1 MQSIVDIV
9 RFYYFA
15 IDRGDLVKAGQY
27 LSDDFLSYGSRPGSL
42 NKQEVLN
49 VIHTLQTAMPDLK
62 HALSNYSYEGSIVKI
77 TVQAGGRHLQPL
89 DLSHLRLGIKG
100 GVVPGSGR
108 MIIFLPDDFEYT
120 VVDGK
125 ITVERNVSPMTL
137 HNGVNGFLSAIG
149 FAG

>member
-15 IDRGDLVKAGQY
+15 LDRGDLVKAGLY

-42 NKQEVLN
+42 NKREALN

-62 HALSNYSYEGSIVKI
+62 HALSNFSYEGSLVRI
-77 TVQAGGRHLQPL
+77 TVQAGGRHVRPL
-89 DLSHLRLGIKG
+89 DLSHLRLGIKEG
-100 GVVPGSGR
+100 IVPGSGK
-108 MIIFLPDDFEYT
+108 MIIFLPENYEYT
-120 VVDGK
+120 VEDGK
-125 ITVERNVSPMTL
+125 ITVERNVSPITIYG
-137 HNGVNGFLSAIG
+137 GVNGFLNAIG